1 MGVPIVSVS
10 GVSRSYGAVRALA
23 DVSFTID
30 GPGIVGILG
39 PNGAGKTSLLD
50 LLAGLAKPSSGEIA
64 LFGAHFDER
73 SYPRH
78 RVGVVL
84 QREFVPDHMTVR
96 EYAELFA
103 AIQGVRGGEQAIVA
117 RAELRDREKTAV
129 ARLSGGEAQR
139 LFIAAAC
146 VHDPALLL
154 LDEPTAGL
162 DPGHRRT
169 VQSFLRR
176 LAGEKTIVLTTHD
189 LSEAEDLC
197 DRCVMMVSGEL
208 RALGTIEELYRGAGV
223 DSLEAVFFHYAKGRL
238 TKAGDIE

>member
-1 MGVPIVSVS
+1 MGGPIVSVS
-10 GVSRSYGAVRALA
+10 GVSRTYGAVRALA
-23 DVSFTID
+23 SVSFTID

-50 LLAGLAKPSSGEIA
+50 LLAGLATPDSGEIS
-64 LFGAHFDER
+64 LFGARFDDR
-73 SYPRH
+73 TYPRH

-103 AIQGVRGGEQAIVA
+103 AIHGTRGGESAIVA
-117 RAELRDREKTAV
+117 RAELREREKTAV

-162 DPGHRRT
+162 DPAHRRS
-169 VQSFLRR
+169 VQAFLRG
-176 LAGEKTIVLTTHD
+176 LASEKTIVLTTHD
-189 LSEAEDLC
+189 LSEAEGLC
-197 DRCVMMVSGEL
+197 DRCLMMVSGEL
-208 RALGTIEELYRGAGV
+208 RAEGSLDELYREAGV
-223 DSLEAVFFHYAKGRL
+223 DTLEGVFFHHAKGRL